1 MHILQA
7 LEVIRRL
14 KENNMP
20 IERTK
25 MTLRIHYKS
34 RGEVKQQFIRLH
46 PSSQLNLVFN
56 DDGIIDR

>member
-34 RGEVKQQFIRLH
+34 RGEVKQHLH
-46 PSSQLNLVFN
+46 PSSQLNLVLN
-56 DDGIIDR
+56 DDGIIGR